1 MYVILNIKEVD
12 MKQKIIVELEKMITN
27 GEKVTYREL
36 GKRLDTVAST
46 ITYQFGSKDK
56 LIEYYL
62 DYKFTE
68 AYAAETL
75 NTFTELLVFSYQTN
89 NRLLGQFKDE
99 ITISSLANIQTTLL
113 EKHQYSF
120 EQLYFNQYGKQDASQ
135 MMQYMSL
142 IQLMALNPDFYG
154 KMLDYNPQ
162 SQTQVENYIVNM
174 SEK

>member
-1 MYVILNIKEVD
+1 
-12 MKQKIIVELEKMITN
+12 MKQKIIVELEKMINN

-62 DYKFTE
+62 DYKFSE
-68 AYAAETL
+68 AYASEDI
-75 NTFTELLVFSYQTN
+75 NNFTELLIFSYQTN
-89 NRLLGQFKDE
+89 NKFLGQFKDE

-113 EKHQYSF
+113 GKHQESF
-120 EQLYFNQYGKQDASQ
+120 ENLYCKQYGIKDNNQ

-142 IQLMALNPDFYG
+142 IQLMALNPEFYG
-154 KMLDYNPQ
+154 KMLDFNPQ
-162 SQTQVENYIVNM
+162 SRTEVESYIINL
-174 SEK
+174 SRK

>member
-1 MYVILNIKEVD
+1 
-12 MKQKIIVELEKMITN
+12 MKQKIIEELDKMITN

-62 DYKFTE
+62 DCKFTE
-68 AYAAETL
+68 AYTNANI
-75 NTFTELLVFSYQTN
+75 NTFTQLLLFSYQTN
-89 NRLLGQFKDE
+89 NQLLSQFKSE

-113 EKHQYSF
+113 SKHQHSF
-120 EQLYFNQYGKQDASQ
+120 QQLYYEQYGNNDSMQ

-142 IQLMALNPDFYG
+142 IQLMALNPEFYG
-154 KMLDYNPQ
+154 KVLNYDPQ
-162 SQTQVENYIVNM
+162 NIEEIKKVIQELTT
-174 SEK
+174 K